1 MDKVQCIRLT
11 RRNPV
16 AVQSSEA
23 NPVYTRF
30 SKYDLT
36 TWTLIGGALI
46 LILYLHLL
54 PALIAGLLV
63 YALVNLLVPLLRMP
77 ALGRE
82 GPRLLA
88 VTLIA
93 SIVITLIALAGVGV
107 ASFLRGS
114 GESVPALIQR
124 MAEIIDQ
131 SRGRLPEWLWQY
143 LPADEAQL
151 RATVVEWLQS
161 HVQTF
166 QVAGTGLGRGLAHI
180 LIGMVVGGLLSLE
193 AAIPRGGRGPL
204 SLAIS
209 ERATRLTDAFRRV
222 VFAQVWISA
231 FNTTLTALYLALV
244 LPWFGVELP
253 FTKTLIL
260 VTFVA
265 GLLPILGNLIS
276 NTVIFVVS
284 LSQSLFVAL
293 ASLAYLIL
301 IHKLEYFLN
310 ARIIGG
316 HIRARAWELLI
327 AMLVMEAAFGIPGL
341 IAAPIYYAYL
351 KDELR
356 EKGLL

>member
-1 MDKVQCIRLT
+1 VQNGEST
-11 RRNPV
+11 
-16 AVQSSEA
+16 A
-23 NPVYTRF
+23 VYTRF

-36 TWTLIGGALI
+36 TWVLIAGALV
-46 LILYLHLL
+46 LVLQLGLL
-54 PALIAGLLV
+54 SSLLSGLLV
-63 YALVNLLVPLLRMP
+63 YALVNALVPLLRMP
-77 ALGRE
+77 ALRDG
-82 GPRLLA
+82 GNIARLLA
-88 VTLIA
+88 VVLIA
-93 SIVITLIALAGVGV
+93 SIVITLIALAGVGI

-124 MAEIIDQ
+124 MAEIIDN
-131 SRGRLPEWLWQY
+131 SRERLPAWLFAY
-143 LPADEAQL
+143 LPTDAEQL
-151 RATVVEWLQS
+151 RVTVVQWLQS
-161 HVQTF
+161 HTKTF
-166 QVAGTGLGRGLAHI
+166 QVAGADIGRTLAHI
-180 LIGMVVGGLLSLE
+180 LIGMVVGALLSLE
-193 AAIPRGGRGPL
+193 VAIARTGHGPL
-204 SLAIS
+204 AIAIA
-209 ERATRLTDAFRRV
+209 ERATRLSHAFRRV
-222 VFAQVWISA
+222 VFAQIWISA

-244 LPWFGVELP
+244 LPMFGVNLP

-293 ASLAYLIL
+293 ASLGYLII

-341 IAAPIYYAYL
+341 IAAPIYYAYV